1 MLVNSLK
8 SIAINSANHRFE
20 IKFDI
25 KGGLIN
31 SHILI
36 FVAHENVIK
45 EDETND
51 HSNEIAT
58 KEKRDRLFSSLV
70 SLPTF
75 VKHGEKVPLE
85 VLEGLSTNRHLYAV
99 LVHNYPSLLISSRS
113 ISDSGYINE
122 QVGRNFPYASVP
134 L

>member
-1 MLVNSLK
+1 MLTTCAVIINLFVNYY
-8 SIAINSANHRFE
+8 
-20 IKFDI
+20 
-25 KGGLIN
+25 
-31 SHILI
+31 I
-36 FVAHENVIK
+36 FSDHETLIK
-45 EDETND
+45 EDASVKANSD
-51 HSNEIAT
+51 LVA
-58 KEKRDRLFSSLV
+58 KDKKDKLFSSLV

-75 VKHGEKVPLE
+75 VRNGEKVPLE

-122 QVGRNFPYASVP
+122 QVRRKSQFV